1 MQREELFEKA
11 RLGVREAFIQR
22 DRILIHTISAID
34 ELAKTNN
41 LLYERLAEWFKI
53 YFPEMRADEPEK
65 YCALV
70 EIVDKERFDVGRV
83 AQIVGEAKARELE
96 AKARMSLG
104 IDLQN
109 KDLEE
114 IRLFASRLRAHY
126 ELRRQLEGYLES
138 LAREVC
144 PNLTHLLGA
153 PLAAKLIAQA
163 GGLSRLATLPASTVQ
178 ILGAEKALFKHL
190 RAKTKPPKHGL
201 LFQHP
206 LISTAPKKQR
216 GKIARALAAKVAIAA
231 KADAF
236 TKHFIAEKLKV
247 EFESRVKAIRGGG

>member
-11 RLGVREAFIQR
+11 RLGVKEAFVQR
-22 DRILIHTISAID
+22 DRILIQTVSAIG

-41 LLYERLAEWFKI
+41 LLFERLSEWFKI
-53 YFPEMRADEPEK
+53 YFPEMRADDPEK
-65 YCALV
+65 YCALAEV
-70 EIVDKERFDVGRV
+70 IDKERFDHTKI
-83 AQIVGEAKARELE
+83 AQLVGEGKARELE
-96 AKARMSLG
+96 AKAKASLG

-114 IRLFASRLRAHY
+114 IRLFAGRLRAHY
-126 ELRRQLEGYLES
+126 ELRRQLEAYLES
-138 LAREVC
+138 LAKEVC

-163 GGLSRLATLPASTVQ
+163 GGLIRLATLPASTVQ

-190 RAKTKPPKHGL
+190 RAKARPPKHGL

-206 LISTAPKKQR
+206 LISTSPKKQR
-216 GKIARALAAKVAIAA
+216 GRIARALAAKTTIAA

-236 TKHFIAEKLKV
+236 TKHFIAEKLKAD
-247 EFESRVKAIRGGG
+247 FEARVKAIQGG